1 MAFGLI
7 LTVVLVLVTAFFV
20 AAEFAF
26 VSIRRTRVEQLASEG
41 SRPAKD
47 LQRAL
52 HNLNTYLAAAQIGI
66 TMATLGLGALGEPVV
81 AAVIVPPLEAILPHE
96 WVEQF
101 VSIHGIAFVIALLL
115 VTIVELIYGETVPKI
130 FGIQR
135 AETVAMAVIRPMNL
149 MLVIFKP
156 LIWIIN
162 TVSNATLRLM
172 GLPQDKGHETV
183 YSVEEL
189 EMLVVSSRK
198 AGVLDR
204 EEETILRNVFDFG
217 DLTARQVMLPRTEL
231 IGLPVDAT
239 LQEVLQTMVEHRYS
253 RFPVYDHDLDNIVGV
268 VHVRDLFIQ
277 LAEATG
283 ISTSSSESHPSN
295 GDGNGSDQ
303 PWPSTA
309 APGTIVPALP
319 ANGHFS
325 VRDLMRPIHAVPETI
340 DVDEL
345 LTFMQK
351 QGVQIVLIVDEYG
364 GTAGIVTMEDIV
376 EEIVGEVRGEFET
389 EDQRSDFT
397 VTPEGMLIDGLVPID
412 DVNETLGLHIATEA
426 TTLGGYVFEL
436 LGRKPE
442 LGDEVE
448 TEGTH
453 FRVEE
458 LDGLRI
464 ATVRAHLRRHPN
476 SNSNTPTPELA
487 GVNDEEG

>member
-26 VSIRRTRVEQLASEG
+26 VSIRRTRVDQLASEG
-41 SRPAKD
+41 SGPAKD

-135 AETVAMAVIRPMNL
+135 AEAVAMAVIRPMNL
-149 MLVIFKP
+149 MLLVFKP

-162 TVSNATLRLM
+162 TFSNATLRLL
-172 GLPQDKGHETV
+172 GLPQDQGHETA

-204 EEETILRNVFDFG
+204 EEEAILRNVFDFG

-253 RFPVYDHDLDNIVGV
+253 RFPVYEHDLDSIVGV
-268 VHVRDLFIQ
+268 VHVRDMFIQ

-283 ISTSSSESHPSN
+283 ISHSPSN
-295 GDGNGSDQ
+295 GDGGGQS
-303 PWPSTA
+303 WPTTP
-309 APGTIVPALP
+309 APDTLVPALP

-325 VRDLMRPIHAVPETI
+325 VRDLMRPINAVPETI

-351 QGVQIVLIVDEYG
+351 QGVQIVLVVDEYG

-376 EEIVGEVRGEFET
+376 EEIVGEVRGEFDT

-412 DVNETLGLHIATEA
+412 DVNETLGLHIETEA

-448 TEGTH
+448 TEGTL

-464 ATVRAHLRRHPN
+464 ATVRALLRRHPN
-476 SNSNTPTPELA
+476 SSPNTPTPQPA

>member
-7 LTVVLVLVTAFFV
+7 LIVVLVLVTAFFV

-26 VSIRRTRVEQLASEG
+26 VSLRRTRVDQLASEG
-41 SRPAKD
+41 SRTARE
-47 LQRAL
+47 LQRAIQS
-52 HNLNTYLAAAQIGI
+52 LNTYLAAAQIGI
-66 TMATLGLGALGEPVV
+66 TMATLGLGALGEPVLV
-81 AAVIVPPLEAILPHE
+81 EILVPPLEAVLPHE
-96 WVEQF
+96 WIEQF
-101 VSIHGIAFVIALLL
+101 ISIHGFAFVIALLL
-115 VTIVELIYGETVPKI
+115 VTIVELIFGETVPKI

-135 AETVAMAVIRPMNL
+135 AEAVALAVIRPMNL
-149 MLVIFKP
+149 MLLVFKP

-162 TVSNATLRLM
+162 TLSNATLRLL
-172 GLPQDKGHETV
+172 GLPQDKGHETA

-204 EEETILRNVFDFG
+204 EEEAILRNVFDFG

-253 RFPVYDHDLDNIVGV
+253 RFPVYEHDLDSIVGV
-268 VHVRDLFIQ
+268 VHVRDMFIQ

-283 ISTSSSESHPSN
+283 ISHPPSN
-295 GDGNGSDQ
+295 GDDNRS
-303 PWPSTA
+303 WPNTPASNTL
-309 APGTIVPALP
+309 VPALP

-325 VRDLMRPIHAVPETI
+325 VRDLMRPINAVPETI

-351 QGVQIVLIVDEYG
+351 QGVQIVLVVDEYG

-397 VTPEGMLIDGLVPID
+397 ITPEGMLIDGLVPID
-412 DVNETLGLHIATEA
+412 DVNETLGLHIGTEA

-448 TEGTH
+448 TEGTL

-464 ATVRAHLRRHPN
+464 ATVRAILRRHLN
-476 SNSNTPTPELA
+476 SNSDAPTPQPA